1 MSERLSPNSERGSM
15 PPSRPPVGDD
25 FDVQPETGTAFTA
38 PHRQTDEA
46 EFGLWR
52 EWRPR
57 RRSLRGWRQARW
69 RSQIPPKASRRKR
82 AVDIVLGMALVVFL
96 APLMGVIALA
106 VCLDGGP
113 VLYGHLRVGPGRRQ
127 FRCWKFRT
135 MVADADKVL
144 QQVLAQDAGLR
155 AEWESAFK
163 LRNDPRVTLMGRFLR
178 AFSLDEL
185 PQLLNVI
192 RGEMSLVG
200 PRPIVEAEIDL
211 YGPNFGSY
219 SACRPGMTGLWQV
232 SGRSDVSYLRRV
244 HLDTEYARTWSLWL
258 DLKIL
263 LTTAVVVV
271 RSDGAC

>member
-1 MSERLSPNSERGSM
+1 M

-38 PHRQTDEA
+38 PHRQTDED
-46 EFGLWR
+46 LWR

-57 RRSLRGWRQARW
+57 LPSLRGWRQTWW

-82 AVDIVLGMALVVFL
+82 AADIVLGTALVVFL

-113 VLYGHLRVGPGRRQ
+113 VLYGHLRIGPGRRQ

-144 QQVLAQDAGLR
+144 QQVLAQDERLR

-163 LRNDPRVTLMGRFLR
+163 LRNDPRVTLMGRFLCTCSFNETSKR
-178 AFSLDEL
+178 RSIFTDQIS
-185 PQLLNVI
+185 
-192 RGEMSLVG
+192 G
-200 PRPIVEAEIDL
+200 PTPPAD
-211 YGPNFGSY
+211 
-219 SACRPGMTGLWQV
+219 W
-232 SGRSDVSYLRRV
+232 
-244 HLDTEYARTWSLWL
+244 EYRT
-258 DLKIL
+258 
-263 LTTAVVVV
+263 LT
-271 RSDGAC
+271 